1 MGGSG
6 ALRPPTWTRRSGGTG
21 GHSAGT
27 DCPSGL
33 LIWCPREAASRG
45 PRGEV
50 EWAPWL
56 EENIASVFG
65 VVGRLGSGCEVLIRE
80 RCRADA
86 GARLQPRQGL
96 GRGGPQHRLFK
107 APRAARGGG
116 GDRARCLASGLSPTG
131 LTRAVCT
138 FYRLHQMFSLGDLEA
153 DVFESKLKK
162 FGYIGKQA
170 FRVRGWCWLRL
181 WAQGRRHVFP
191 RGLVGAENG

>member
-1 MGGSG
+1 MGDSG

-27 DCPSGL
+27 GCPSGL

-96 GRGGPQHRLFK
+96 GRGGPSTGFSRL
-107 APRAARGGG
+107 PVRLGVEVG
-116 GDRARCLASGLSPTG
+116 TG
-131 LTRAVCT
+131 LGAWRVASVPQGSHVPFAHFIVCT
-138 FYRLHQMFSLGDLEA
+138 RCSRW
-153 DVFESKLKK
+153 VT
-162 FGYIGKQA
+162 
-170 FRVRGWCWLRL
+170 
-181 WAQGRRHVFP
+181 
-191 RGLVGAENG
+191 